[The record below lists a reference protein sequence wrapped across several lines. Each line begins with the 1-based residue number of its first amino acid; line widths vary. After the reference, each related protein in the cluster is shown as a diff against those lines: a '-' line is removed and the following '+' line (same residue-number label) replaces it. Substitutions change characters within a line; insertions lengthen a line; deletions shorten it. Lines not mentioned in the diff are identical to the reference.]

1 MASTLVASGQYA
13 AFTQKPLFVIH
24 NIYTTMKILAIQ

>member
-1 MASTLVASGQYA
+1 MLLLLKS
-13 AFTQKPLFVIH
+13 PLFLIH